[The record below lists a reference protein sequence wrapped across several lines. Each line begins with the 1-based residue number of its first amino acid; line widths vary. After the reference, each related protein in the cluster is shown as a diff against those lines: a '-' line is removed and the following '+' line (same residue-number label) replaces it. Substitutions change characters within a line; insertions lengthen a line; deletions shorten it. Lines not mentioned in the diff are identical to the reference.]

1 MKKYLV
7 TGGAGFIGANFVKY
21 ILGKWG
27 EEIEVVILDNLTYA
41 GNLMTIK
48 SELELDN
55 VNFVKGDIGDN
66 ELVGRL
72 MRDFDPDYVV
82 NFAAESHVDRSIT
95 NPRLFMETNILGT
108 QNMLEC
114 ARQAWLDGTDED
126 GKPKYRNGKKFL
138 QISTDEVYGSLSK
151 DFDEP
156 HELTVSEDVERVISG
171 RDDIKTFGLNFFTEQ
186 TPLAPRSPYSAAK
199 TSADL
204 IAMAYYET
212 YGLPVNI
219 TRCSNNY
226 GPYHFPEKLIPLMIN
241 NVLEGKELP
250 VYGRGVNV
258 RDWLYV
264 EDHAKA
270 IDMVL
275 RKGRIGEVY
284 NIGGF
289 NEEENISIVKTIL
302 EVMARIMEQEPAYR
316 KLLKNGDWKAI
327 GSDMIRF
334 VADRPGHDLRY
345 AIDPTKIATE
355 LGWYPETPFKAGI
368 ERTVRWYI
376 DNQEWVESV
385 TSGDYQ
391 RYYQEMYGNRNANH

>member
-1 MKKYLV
+1 
-7 TGGAGFIGANFVKY
+7 
-21 ILGKWG
+21 
-27 EEIEVVILDNLTYA
+27 
-41 GNLMTIK
+41 
-48 SELELDN
+48 
-55 VNFVKGDIGDN
+55 
-66 ELVGRL
+66 
-72 MRDFDPDYVV
+72 
-82 NFAAESHVDRSIT
+82 
-95 NPRLFMETNILGT
+95 
-108 QNMLEC
+108 
-114 ARQAWLDGTDED
+114 
-126 GKPKYRNGKKFL
+126 
-138 QISTDEVYGSLSK
+138 
-151 DFDEP
+151 
-156 HELTVSEDVERVISG
+156 
-171 RDDIKTFGLNFFTEQ
+171 
-186 TPLAPRSPYSAAK
+186 
-199 TSADL
+199 
-204 IAMAYYET
+204 MAYYET

-275 RKGRIGEVY
+275 RKGRVGEVY

-302 EVMARIMEQEPAYR
+302 EVMARIMEQEPTYR

-327 GSDMIRF
+327 GSDMISF
-334 VADRPGHDLRY
+334 VADRPGHDMRY

-355 LGWYPETPFKAGI
+355 LGWYPETPFKEGI

>member
-171 RDDIKTFGLNFFTEQ
+171 RDDIKTFGLKFFTEQ

-275 RKGRIGEVY
+275 RKGRVGEVY

-302 EVMARIMEQEPAYR
+302 EVMARIMEQEPTYR